1 MWKRLF
7 FDAFT
12 WWNSATLGTRVHTYF
27 KGEYVGED
35 EFGNR
40 YYRTKG
46 GKIDPTL
53 GFQRRWVI
61 FNGAAEASKIP
72 TGWHGWMHHKDVPA
86 PSETTYTARSWEKP
100 FQPNMTG
107 TPAAYRPKG
116 SIVHEDPHR
125 PHATGDYDAWS
136 PGQ

>member
-1 MWKRLF
+1 VLKALF
-7 FDAFT
+7 LDLFT

-27 KGEYVGED
+27 AGEYVGDD

-40 YYRTKG
+40 YYRAKG
-46 GKIDPTL
+46 GKVDPTL

-61 FNGAAEASKIP
+61 YNGEAEATKIP
-72 TGWHGWMHHKDVPA
+72 AGWHGWMHHKDVPA
-86 PSETTYTARSWEKP
+86 PSEVHYNPLPWEKAS
-100 FQPNMTG
+100 QPNLTG

-116 SIVHEDPHR
+116 SILQEDPHR

>member
-1 MWKRLF
+1 MLKRLF
-7 FDAFT
+7 LDLFT
-12 WWNSATLGTRVHTYF
+12 WWNSATLSTRLQTSF
-27 KGEYVGED
+27 GGEYVGED

-61 FNGAAEASKIP
+61 YNGEAEASKIP
-72 TGWHGWMHHKDVPA
+72 AGWHGWMHHKDVPA
-86 PSETTYTARSWEKP
+86 PSGVVYNPRPWEKK
-100 FQPNMTG
+100 FQPNLTG

-116 SIVHEDPHR
+116 SILQEDPHR